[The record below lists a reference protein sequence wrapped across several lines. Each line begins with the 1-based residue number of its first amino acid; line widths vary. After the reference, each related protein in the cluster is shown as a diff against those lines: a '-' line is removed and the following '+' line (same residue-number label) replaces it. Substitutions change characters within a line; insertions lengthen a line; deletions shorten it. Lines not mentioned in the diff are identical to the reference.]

1 MAKSQRKRCLDR
13 ADSVPGQEQEAE
25 SDDSLGM
32 LTRRERDIVALAVRG
47 LTDRQIAAELQVS
60 VRTVEGHLYRS
71 YAKLN
76 VKGRDQLPG
85 VSPS

>member
-1 MAKSQRKRCLDR
+1 MANSQRKRCLDR
-13 ADSVPGQEQEAE
+13 VDNVPGQDTATA
-25 SDDSLGM
+25 DYSLAI

-47 LTDRQIAAELQVS
+47 LSDRQIAAELQVS

-76 VKGRDQLPG
+76 VKGREELPG
-85 VSPS
+85 IAGG